1 MKSLGDQER
10 MTGRGSNKTLAHS
23 TWTRTMMRAARVT
36 GTTECM
42 TMHRGQ
48 WSASVTLAW
57 RWATWTTA
65 RKASRMRHTTVAAF
79 KGTALERRLRAVR
92 DWLARNTLSPT

>member
-1 MKSLGDQER
+1 
-10 MTGRGSNKTLAHS
+10 
-23 TWTRTMMRAARVT
+23 
-36 GTTECM
+36 
-42 TMHRGQ
+42 
-48 WSASVTLAW
+48 VTLAW